1 MELSH
6 ISHAAFDRNYR
17 HLTKYFCWPGMVN
30 DIKIHTKT
38 CPQCRE
44 YSASQPHNI
53 WTPDSAKD
61 DIYFAP
67 FSHIGIDVF
76 TYDNKNYLIIV
87 CRFSGYPIV
96 EKLPSM
102 TTATIIEK
110 IWQNIIRYGIPL
122 AIRSDGARYFISEEM
137 KEFCKKYHIKL
148 EQSSSYY
155 APSNGLAEAGVKNMK
170 NLLKKTTNWENF
182 QLGYLA
188 YITTTRKD
196 GTIPCQLFLGRLLRT
211 LLPVLPDHY
220 RLMKP
225 AEVRQMERQKEEA
238 LDKQRIAHNK
248 GKRSLP
254 PLLVGQQVYIQ
265 GQDGKWTNTG
275 IITHVRSSGSYII
288 ESNGKTYIRARH
300 FLKEVLDKQS
310 NTPLTPSITH
320 LRRSPRLA
328 KKVKIDESNNRIE
341 IFEPCDESYDSDESE
356 YDYKRG
362 KRGRKSYHCYVVS
375 LLENT
380 SEIAMD
386 RNIGNPFSTKVK
398 LGIDY
403 NPLVTIGDFN
413 MQEVA
418 PSCIPRPPFRPQRV
432 MLTVDLRDLRFCQF
446 SAEAHSLVDSILL
459 YIDRV
464 AREQPHCIAQFEV
477 DRTHSDN
484 NGVFRQIY
492 SQTLKS
498 EMASIALSVA
508 SLNPEYDV
516 VSICL
521 YVRPINCMTRRVTN
535 LYGQSTKTSICRRY
549 DWIATGQGQ
558 GNTASHILVPRDGTG
573 PPAVGQRHPVL
584 ASTYLS
590 RAQPPIGCGVPLPE
604 PVPAGE
610 QPTLVPQITLP
621 CGTVIRPGE
630 VRPARRARGR
640 IARVA
645 PMDDRPTTP
654 IPAVTVEVVEA
665 VLHGENEARE
675 DGNLTS

>member
-1 MELSH
+1 MLFRS
-6 ISHAAFDRNYR
+6 
-17 HLTKYFCWPGMVN
+17 
-30 DIKIHTKT
+30 
-38 CPQCRE
+38 
-44 YSASQPHNI
+44 
-53 WTPDSAKD
+53 
-61 DIYFAP
+61 
-67 FSHIGIDVF
+67 
-76 TYDNKNYLIIV
+76 
-87 CRFSGYPIV
+87 
-96 EKLPSM
+96 
-102 TTATIIEK
+102 
-110 IWQNIIRYGIPL
+110 
-122 AIRSDGARYFISEEM
+122 SDGARYFISEEM

-238 LDKQRIAHNK
+238 LDKQRIARNK

-375 LLENT
+375 LHGNT
-380 SEIAMD
+380 SDIMD
-386 RNIGNPFSTKVK
+386 RNIGNPFATKVLLLEPSS
-398 LGIDY
+398 LGG
-403 NPLVTIGDFN
+403 NTLRDFN

-432 MLTVDLRDLRFCQF
+432 MLTVDLRDLRFCPF
-446 SAEAHSLVDSILL
+446 SAEAHSLVESILL

-464 AREQPHCIAQFEV
+464 ARDQPHCIAQFEV

-484 NGVFRQIY
+484 NGIYRQIF

-498 EMASIALSVA
+498 DMASISLSVA

-516 VSICL
+516 VLVCV
-521 YVRPINCMTRRVTN
+521 YVRPRANSMIDTPRQLTN
-535 LYGQSTKTSICRRY
+535 SYAQAAKSSLCRRY
-549 DWIATGQGQ
+549 DWITTGQGD
-558 GNTASHILVPRDGTG
+558 NHILVPRDGTG
-573 PPAVGQRHPVL
+573 PPSVGSRHPVL
-584 ASTYLS
+584 STAYLGGVS
-590 RAQPPIGCGVPLPE
+590 RAQPPIGCGVPLPD
-604 PVPAGE
+604 PVPTIPDR
-610 QPTLVPQITLP
+610 QTLVPQITLP

-630 VRPARRARGR
+630 VRPARKVKGRTAR
-640 IARVA
+640 IA
-645 PMDDRPTTP
+645 PMDDRPATP
-654 IPAVTVEVVEA
+654 VPAVTVEVVEA
-665 VLHGENEARE
+665 ILRNTGGEDEAR
-675 DGNLTS
+675 DGNITS